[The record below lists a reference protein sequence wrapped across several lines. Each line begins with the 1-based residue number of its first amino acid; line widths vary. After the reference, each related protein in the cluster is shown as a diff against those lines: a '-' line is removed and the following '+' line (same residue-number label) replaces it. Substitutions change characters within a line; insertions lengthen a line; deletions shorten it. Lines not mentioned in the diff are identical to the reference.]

1 MAYEV
6 KIGLSNKHLHLS
18 KEHIDILFGEGHELT
33 PTKPLVQPGQF
44 ACEEK
49 VDIVGPKNTLKGI
62 RVLGPARAETQVE
75 LAMTDARTIG
85 IKAPVRESGK
95 LEGTPGCKIVGPCGE
110 IEIDHG
116 VIVALRHVHLNDEQA
131 AEAGVKDGEFVSI
144 KIEGER
150 GLIFENVLVR
160 AGAKHEREVHLDT
173 DEGNAAGCG
182 PDAVCTII
190 KQFFIWGKGCAQGG
204 SCPRFLSEGIFDE
217 EV

>member
-1 MAYEV
+1 MGYEV
-6 KIGLSNKHLHLS
+6 KIGLSNKHLHLQ
-18 KEHIDILFGEGHELT
+18 KEHIEILFGKGHELT

-62 RVLGPARAETQVE
+62 RVLGPARPETQVE
-75 LAMTDARTIG
+75 VAMTDARTLG

-110 IEIDHG
+110 VEIDHG
-116 VIVALRHVHLNDEQA
+116 VIVALRHVHLSPAQA
-131 AEAGVKDGEFVSI
+131 EVAGVKDKDIVSI

-150 GLIFENVLVR
+150 GLVFNNVLVR
-160 AGAKHEREVHLDT
+160 SGDAHEREVHLDT

-190 KQFFIWGKGCAQGG
+190 K
-204 SCPRFLSEGIFDE
+204 
-217 EV
+217 

>member
-1 MAYEV
+1 MGYEV
-6 KIGLSNKHLHLS
+6 KIGLSNKHLHLQ
-18 KEHIDILFGEGHELT
+18 KEHIEILFGKGHELT

-62 RVLGPARAETQVE
+62 RVLGPARPETQVE
-75 LAMTDARTIG
+75 VAMTDARTLG

-110 IEIDHG
+110 VEIDHG
-116 VIVALRHVHLNDEQA
+116 IIVALRHVHLSPAQA
-131 AEAGVKDGEFVSI
+131 EEAGVKDKDIVSI

-150 GLIFENVLVR
+150 GLVFNNVLVR
-160 AGAKHEREVHLDT
+160 SGDAHEREVHLDT

-190 KQFFIWGKGCAQGG
+190 K
-204 SCPRFLSEGIFDE
+204 
-217 EV
+217 

>member
-131 AEAGVKDGEFVSI
+131 AEAGVKNGEFVSI

-190 KQFFIWGKGCAQGG
+190 KQFFIWGKGHA
-204 SCPRFLSEGIFDE
+204 
-217 EV
+217 